1 MAGELLLS
9 PKLEGRGLR
18 HMTIEEGN
26 ALQVGDPVWSWHGY
40 EWLPS
45 RVRGLRFG
53 RMLHVD
59 LIIESELRLSGK
71 FRKKTPRKI
80 ERRNPDLQGADRPR
94 HSSGRSRIGESRRH
108 HDSAGSFS
116 NDG

>member
-9 PKLEGRGLR
+9 PKLQRKGLH

-45 RVRGLRFG
+45 RVRGLRYG

-59 LIIESELRLSGK
+59 LIIESDLRLSGK
-71 FRKKTPRKI
+71 FKKKTPRKI
-80 ERRNPDLQGADRPR
+80 ERRNPDLHGADRPR
-94 HSSGRSRIGESRRH
+94 YSSGRPKIGESRRQD
-108 HDSAGSFS
+108 DSTGSYS
-116 NDG
+116 IDG